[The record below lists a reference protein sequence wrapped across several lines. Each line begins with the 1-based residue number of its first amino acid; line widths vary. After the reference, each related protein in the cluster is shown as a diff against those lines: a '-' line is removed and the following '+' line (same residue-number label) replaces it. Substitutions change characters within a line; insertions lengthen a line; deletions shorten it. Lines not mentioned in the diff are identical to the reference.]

1 MIQTNYSYPVPPP
14 YRRPSGMSTAALV
27 MGILSLPSICIL
39 GIGGFIF
46 GGLGILFAVL
56 SRDSTPMETNAKI
69 GLGLS
74 IAGIVL
80 SCIIFLIIIGISTF
94 QTITSPDN
102 FRQFQIPYENEQ
114 LPFED
119 FDDFKDYY
127 NDYRDNY
134 DDTQTVPEIP
144 WRPL

>member
-1 MIQTNYSYPVPPP
+1 MMQTHYDYPVPPH

-27 MGILSLPSICIL
+27 MGILSLPAVCIL
-39 GIGGFIF
+39 GIGGFVF

-56 SRDSTPMETNAKI
+56 SRDDTPMETNAKI

-74 IAGIVL
+74 IAGILL
-80 SCIIFLIIIGISTF
+80 SCFIFLIFLGMSTF
-94 QTITSPDN
+94 QMVSSPDSI
-102 FRQFQIPYENEQ
+102 RQFQIPYENDE

-119 FDDFKDYY
+119 FNDYY
-127 NDYRDNY
+127 NYYGDDYE
-134 DDTQTVPEIP
+134 DDTQTVPESP